1 MTPVPTFAPL
11 KPLTDRIL
19 EARNRARVFRA
30 QGETEL
36 ADKWDERVDQLLDQ
50 LPR

>member
-1 MTPVPTFAPL
+1 MPTFAPP
-11 KPLTDRIL
+11 KPLTDRIF
-19 EARNRARVFRA
+19 EARNRARVFRM

-36 ADKWDERVDQLLDQ
+36 ADKWDDRVDQLLDQ